1 MSILTDV
8 LNKKISPIQG
18 VEQAL
23 HWAQALIAHSPDM
36 SASIDT
42 VTADLKHAASNALDL
57 ADTDIGA
64 SIAAIVPAIETALD
78 AELAR
83 LTGGASVPF
92 NKFINAGVDRL
103 GAALHAEIDAHLL
116 KYKASL
122 TSPPAP

>member
-8 LNKKISPIQG
+8 LKKKITPFQG

-42 VTADLKHAASNALDL
+42 VTADFKRAASNALDL
-57 ADTDIGA
+57 AETDIGA
-64 SIAAIVPAIETALD
+64 SIAAIVPAIESALD
-78 AELAR
+78 AELAI
-83 LTGGASVPF
+83 LTGGKSVPF

-103 GAALHAEIDAHLL
+103 GAALHAEIDAYLL

-122 TSPPAP
+122 TAPPAP

>member
-92 NKFINAGVDRL
+92 NKFVNDGVDRL

>member
-8 LNKKISPIQG
+8 LKQKITPVQG
-18 VEQAL
+18 VEEAL

-92 NKFINAGVDRL
+92 NKFVNDGVDRL

>member
-1 MSILTDV
+1 MSILTQV
-8 LNKKISPIQG
+8 LEKKITPIQG

-57 ADTDIGA
+57 AETDIGA
-64 SIAAIVPAIETALD
+64 SIAAIVPAIEIALD

-122 TSPPAP
+122 TAPPAP

>member
-78 AELAR
+78 AEPAR